1 MTGTRRC
8 PSRTM
13 NSLFFHGQ
21 TEKYFD
27 LRSFEGCSAFVTLQ
41 PRKCSSTVTSG
52 CQHFCPKLFVDE
64 EIDAVQATLAMSS
77 IAVVLMLIESFVCN
91 SGRAG
96 FTFCADWIDAV
107 FRLLQLVP
115 MW

>member
-1 MTGTRRC
+1 M
-8 PSRTM
+8 
-13 NSLFFHGQ
+13 
-21 TEKYFD
+21 
-27 LRSFEGCSAFVTLQ
+27 
-41 PRKCSSTVTSG
+41 
-52 CQHFCPKLFVDE
+52 
-64 EIDAVQATLAMSS
+64 QATLAMSS